1 METMKALVSE
11 SGSVGYGDREHPLLS
26 PGEVRLA
33 VIGCGIC
40 GSDLHWYRHGHI
52 PPVCPG
58 HELVGEICSVVP
70 TGCNLRTGERVSVEA
85 VRSCGVC
92 EFCRVGARQLC
103 RKLGLVGIDQPG
115 GFAEFVDVL
124 PSQLHRVPDSIASDV
139 ATFAEPVAVAVH
151 ALRLAPP
158 PAGKRTLVLGG
169 GTLGLLTAFCL
180 LRAGAACVD
189 LTAKRPHQRE
199 AADSLGVSSVVDPG
213 GSEINAYDQVYET
226 VGGDG
231 QTLDEAL
238 MAVKPGGTVVML
250 GVFEK
255 PPAFPALLLL
265 SKEIR
270 MVGAMCYGSSAEG
283 SDFVMAHEILDEA
296 GSDLKKVLLSHTYP
310 LREVAT
316 AFATAARKDS
326 GSIKVQIQI

>member
-1 METMKALVSE
+1 LETMKSLVSD
-11 SGSVGYGDREHPLLS
+11 SGAVAYGDREHPPLS

-40 GSDLHWYRHGHI
+40 GSDLHWYRQGHI

-58 HELVGEICSVVP
+58 HELVGEIRSAVP
-70 TGCNLRTGERVSVEA
+70 AGCDLRTGQRVTVEA

-92 EFCRVGARQLC
+92 EFCRSGARQLC
-103 RKLGLVGIDQPG
+103 KKLGLVGIDQPG

-124 PSQLHRVPDSIASDV
+124 PSQLHGVPDSIASDV

-158 PAGKRTLVLGG
+158 PAGKRALVLGG
-169 GTLGLLTAFCL
+169 GSLGLLTAFCL

-199 AADSLGVSSVVDPG
+199 AASNLGVASVIDPG
-213 GSEINAYDQVYET
+213 GSEFNSYDLVYET

-231 QTLDEAL
+231 ETLNEPL
-238 MAVKPGGTVVML
+238 MSVKPGGTVVML
-250 GVFEK
+250 GVFEQA
-255 PPAFPALLLL
+255 PAFPALLLL

-270 MVGAMCYGSSAEG
+270 MVGAMCYGSSTEG
-283 SDFVMAHEILDEA
+283 ADFVMAHQILHEA
-296 GSDLKKVLLSHTYP
+296 GSDLKNVLLTHSYP
-310 LREVAT
+310 LREIAT